1 VSTVVART
9 PLRVSLGGGGT
20 DLPSYYRERGGFV
33 VSAAIDRYVYML
45 VTSGFQSRYRLKH
58 LEWEEADRPADIA
71 HPILRAALV
80 RHWRGAPLEIASVA
94 DAPPGTGLGSSGA
107 YTVCILRALHA
118 MRDERLSAGELAA
131 LASEI
136 EIEVLERSVGK
147 QDQYVSAHGGL
158 CAMTFHPDDRVEV
171 RKLAVEDGLEA
182 ALRERFMLFFAG
194 GTRSASEMFDHQ
206 VSRTLAG
213 DAEVAADL
221 DRTKQVA
228 QAMCAALEA
237 GELPRCGELMNE
249 QWELKRRRAPG
260 AVTERIE
267 KLRSEARRSGAG
279 GVALMGAGGAGFLL
293 AYAPDPEPVR
303 AALERAGA
311 PELTFGLDA
320 DGASAARY
328 GGPSGGP

>member
-1 VSTVVART
+1 MSTVFARA
-9 PLRVSLGGGGT
+9 PLRVSFGGGGT

-58 LEWEEADRPADIA
+58 LEWEEGDHPGDLA
-71 HPILRAALV
+71 HPILRAALA
-80 RHWRGAPLEIASVA
+80 RHWGGGPLEIASVA

-107 YTVCILRALHA
+107 YTVCVLRALHGI
-118 MRDERLSAGELAA
+118 RDERPSAAQLAE

-158 CAMTFHPDDRVEV
+158 CAMTFHPDDRVDV
-171 RKLAVEDGLEA
+171 RPLALEERLAA
-182 ALRERFMLFFAG
+182 ALRERFLLFFAG
-194 GTRSASEMFDHQ
+194 GTRSASEMFGHQ

-213 DAEVAADL
+213 DAEVGADL
-221 DRTKQVA
+221 DRTKEIA
-228 QAMCAALEA
+228 QAMCDALEA
-237 GELPRCGELMNE
+237 GELARCGELMNE
-249 QWELKRRRAPG
+249 QWEIKGRRAPG
-260 AVTERIE
+260 VITDRIE
-267 KLRSEARRSGAG
+267 ALREEAHRSGAA
-279 GVALMGAGGAGFLL
+279 GVTLMGAGGGGFLL

-320 DGASAARY
+320 DGASATLFR
-328 GGPSGGP
+328 GG